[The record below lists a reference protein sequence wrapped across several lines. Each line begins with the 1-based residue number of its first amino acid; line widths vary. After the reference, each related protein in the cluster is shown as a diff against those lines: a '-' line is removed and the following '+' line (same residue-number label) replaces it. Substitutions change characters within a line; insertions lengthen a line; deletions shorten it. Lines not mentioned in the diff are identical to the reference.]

1 MEEVR
6 AVIVQQEGTVSCN
19 FEEVEGYI
27 KERLKEYDGAI
38 FTEESKGYDE
48 MMKRLCP
55 DKIIFYGSVP
65 DDCKGD
71 IIRIKPFSDKFNVV
85 EVAAW

>member
-1 MEEVR
+1 
-6 AVIVQQEGTVSCN
+6 
-19 FEEVEGYI
+19 
-27 KERLKEYDGAI
+27 
-38 FTEESKGYDE
+38 